1 MRFAALF
8 LCVIPLP
15 AQSPLSLKDA
25 IGQALAQN
33 PVLAANRARVEAA
46 AGRHVQAGLSP
57 NPRVFLQ
64 SENTRFTTPSSF
76 TFFRDTDTFAYASQ
90 VFESGGKRQR
100 RMEFASSGVRL
111 AELDQEAGSRHIA
124 ARVGFAYWNAV
135 GAARSFELLEESAR
149 NFERI
154 VTYHRDRV
162 REGAMAGA
170 DLLRVELEQD
180 RLRTLA
186 SNAQREAESSRL
198 ALFREMGL
206 TQYPAVALSG
216 SLTTLTSPV
225 IPDLPQILDARPEI
239 RGARQTVEQAR
250 GNVQLQQANAKPDP
264 EVLFG
269 YKRTAGYDT
278 VIAGL
283 QINLP
288 IRNRN
293 QGNIAV
299 ADADVRLA
307 EASLRSLELQVKS
320 EVESARRDY
329 ESRRQLLTIRFP
341 EMLRRAEESLRISDA
356 AYREGGTDILRL
368 LDATRSR
375 IEILILYNRTLTDYQ
390 QSVIAL
396 QTAAGILP

>member
-1 MRFAALF
+1 M
-8 LCVIPLP
+8 
-15 AQSPLSLKDA
+15 
-25 IGQALAQN
+25 AQN

-46 AGRHVQAGLSP
+46 AGRRVQAGLSP
-57 NPRVFLQ
+57 NPRLILQ
-64 SENTRFTTPSSF
+64 SENTRFTSQGGF

-90 VFESGGKRQR
+90 VLESGGKRQR
-100 RMEFASSGVRL
+100 RMEFASSGMRL
-111 AELDQEAGSRHIA
+111 AELDQEAGNRQIA
-124 ARVGFAYWNAV
+124 ARVGFAYWYAV
-135 GAARSFELLEESAR
+135 GAARAFELLEESAR

-186 SNAQREAESSRL
+186 SNAQREAESARL

-206 TQYPAVALSG
+206 TQYPAVALSD
-216 SLTTLTSPV
+216 SLTTLTSLV
-225 IPDLPQILDARPEI
+225 IPDLPQILEARPEI
-239 RGARQTVEQAR
+239 RSARQAVEQAR
-250 GNVQLQQANAKPDP
+250 SNVQLQQANAKPDP

-269 YKRTAGYDT
+269 YKKTAGFDT
-278 VIAGL
+278 VVAGF

-299 ADADVRLA
+299 ADADVRVA
-307 EASLRSLELQVKS
+307 EASLRSLEVQVKS
-320 EVESARRDY
+320 EVESARQDY
-329 ESRRQLLTIRFP
+329 ESRRQLLTMRFP
-341 EMLRRAEESLRISDA
+341 EMLRRAEESQRIADA
-356 AYREGGTDILRL
+356 AYREGGTDVLRL
-368 LDATRSR
+368 LDSTRSR
-375 IEILILYNRTLTDYQ
+375 IETLILYNRTLAEYQ
-390 QSVIAL
+390 QSVVTL

>member
-1 MRFAALF
+1 M
-8 LCVIPLP
+8 
-15 AQSPLSLKDA
+15 
-25 IGQALAQN
+25 AQN

-46 AGRHVQAGLSP
+46 AGRRVQAGLSP
-57 NPRVFLQ
+57 NPRFILQ
-64 SENTRFTTPSSF
+64 SENTRFTSQGGF

-90 VFESGGKRQR
+90 VLESGGKRQR

-111 AELDQEAGSRHIA
+111 AELDQEAGNRQIA
-124 ARVGFAYWNAV
+124 ARVGLAYWYAV

-186 SNAQREAESSRL
+186 SNAQREAESARL

-206 TQYPAVALSG
+206 TQYPAVALSD

-225 IPDLPQILDARPEI
+225 IPDLPQILEARPEI
-239 RGARQTVEQAR
+239 RSARQAVEQAR
-250 GNVQLQQANAKPDP
+250 SNVQLQQANAKPDP

-269 YKRTAGYDT
+269 YKKTAGYDT
-278 VIAGL
+278 VVAGF

-293 QGNIAV
+293 QGNIAA
-299 ADADVRLA
+299 ADADVRVA
-307 EASLRSLELQVKS
+307 EASLHSLEVQVKS
-320 EVESARRDY
+320 EVESARQDY
-329 ESRRQLLTIRFP
+329 DSRRQLLTMRFP
-341 EMLRRAEESLRISDA
+341 EMLRRAEESQRIADA
-356 AYREGGTDILRL
+356 AYREGGTDVLRL
-368 LDATRSR
+368 LDSTRSR
-375 IEILILYNRTLTDYQ
+375 IETLILYNRTLAEYQ
-390 QSVIAL
+390 QSVVTL